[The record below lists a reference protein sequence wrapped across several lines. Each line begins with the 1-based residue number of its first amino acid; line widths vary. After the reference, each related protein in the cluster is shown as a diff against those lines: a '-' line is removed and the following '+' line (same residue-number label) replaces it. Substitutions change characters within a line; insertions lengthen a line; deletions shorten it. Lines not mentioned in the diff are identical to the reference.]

1 MTDQPAP
8 ITYAASGVDVE
19 AGDRA
24 VELMKAHIEAT
35 HTPAVMGGVGAFAG
49 LYDASALKAL
59 PRPLLA
65 TSTDGVGTKV
75 AIAQAMD
82 IHDTIGFDLV
92 GMVVDDIVVMGAE
105 PLFMTDYI
113 ATGKVEPTRI
123 AAVVSGIAKACAEA
137 GTALVGGET
146 AEHPGLLAEDEYDV
160 AGAATGMVDASA
172 VLGPERVRAG
182 DVIIGMGSSGIHSNG
197 YSLVRRVVSAAG
209 WGYEREVPEFGR
221 TLGEELLEP
230 TRLYTTPCL
239 DLVKALN
246 GDPAQGDGPGAAAE
260 GGFPENAQR
269 SEGLGGDLPV
279 RGFSH
284 VTGGGLAA
292 NLARVLPAG
301 LLATVDRST
310 WSWPAVFS
318 LVAELGRVPQADLER
333 TLNLG
338 VGMVAVVAPEQAD
351 AAVAQLTAAGQT
363 AWVMGEVSA
372 YSPEDVAGAGEDF
385 VQGAKGVDGGGVLLT
400 GAYAD

>member
-8 ITYAASGVDVE
+8 ITYASSGVDVE

-35 HTPAVMGGVGAFAG
+35 HTPAVMGGVGGFAG

-82 IHDTIGFDLV
+82 VHDTIGFDLV

-113 ATGKVEPTRI
+113 ATGKVEPARI

-160 AGAATGMVDASA
+160 AGAATGVVDASA

-182 DVIIGMGSSGIHSNG
+182 DVVIGMASSGIHSNG
-197 YSLVRRVVSAAG
+197 YSLVRRVVSSAG

-246 GDPAQGDGPGAAAE
+246 GDPAQGELPA
-260 GGFPENAQR
+260 
-269 SEGLGGDLPV
+269 DLPV

-301 LLATVDRST
+301 LMATVERST

-318 LVAELGRVPQADLER
+318 VVAELGRVPQADLER

-338 VGMVAVVAPEQAD
+338 VGMVTVVAPEK
-351 AAVAQLTAAGQT
+351 AVEALTQLSASGQT
-363 AWVMGEVSA
+363 AWVMGEVTE

-400 GAYAD
+400 GAYAS